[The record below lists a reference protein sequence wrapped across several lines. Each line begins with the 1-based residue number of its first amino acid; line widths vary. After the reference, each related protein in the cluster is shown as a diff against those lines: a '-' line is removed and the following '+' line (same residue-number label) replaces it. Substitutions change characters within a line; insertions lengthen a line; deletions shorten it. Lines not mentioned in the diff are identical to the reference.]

1 MKLHYETAGDPTSP
15 SVLMIHG
22 FMSSNRQWDLNVAAL
37 SEHLHL
43 VMVELWGHGA
53 SPAPADDDD
62 TAFELANYLTQ
73 FEAIRT
79 ELNLDTWWVIGQ
91 SLGGA
96 FALRYALAFPERIHG
111 VVFTNSRSTFALAR
125 ADGRTVEELTTDGD
139 LRRLPYH
146 PIHAKRFPPDLQQR
160 MVDAADA
167 MTPATLQ
174 RTVANRASVSS
185 RDDFGE
191 ISVPVLLVNGT
202 WEKKFQ
208 PVIDLAKAALPSLQV
223 VHLEGGHS
231 INIEDAPGFDAAVL
245 AFTGHSP
252 ENGTGR

>member
-1 MKLHYETAGDPTSP
+1 MRLHYETAGDPSRP
-15 SVLMIHG
+15 SALMIHG
-22 FMSSNRQWDLNVAAL
+22 FMSSNRQWDLNVERL
-37 SEHLHL
+37 SKQLHL
-43 VMVELWGHGA
+43 VMVELWGHGSSPVPTDSA
-53 SPAPADDDD
+53 SFGLDS
-62 TAFELANYLTQ
+62 YLSQ
-73 FEAIRT
+73 FEALRS
-79 ELNLDTWWVIGQ
+79 EMGVDKWWLIGQ

-96 FALRYALAFPERIHG
+96 FALRYAHAHPEHVNG

-125 ADGRTVEELTTDGD
+125 ADGRTIEEMTVDGD

-146 PIHAKRFPPDLQQR
+146 PIHAKRFPEDLKQR

-167 MTPATLQ
+167 MTAETLQ
-174 RTVANRASVSS
+174 RTVGNRSSVSS

-191 ISVPVLLVNGT
+191 LTVPVLLVNGR

-208 PVIDLAKAALPSLQV
+208 PVIELAEQALPSMQV

-245 AFTGHSP
+245 DFVS
-252 ENGTGR
+252 

>member
-1 MKLHYETAGDPTSP
+1 MRLHYETAGDPNMP
-15 SVLMIHG
+15 AVLLIHG
-22 FMSSNRQWDLNVAAL
+22 FMSSNRQWDLNVERL
-37 SEHLHL
+37 SAQHHL
-43 VMVELWGHGA
+43 VMVELWGHGS
-53 SPAPADDDD
+53 SPRPTDP
-62 TAFELANYLTQ
+62 TAFELANYLAE
-73 FEAIRT
+73 FEALRAEIGI
-79 ELNLDTWWVIGQ
+79 DKWWVIGQ

-96 FALRYALAFPERIHG
+96 LALRYAHAHPDRING

-125 ADGRTVEELTTDGD
+125 ADGRTVEELTVDGD

-146 PIHAKRFPPDLQQR
+146 PIHAKRFPEDLKQR
-160 MVDAADA
+160 MVEAADA
-167 MTPATLQ
+167 MTPETLQ

-191 ISVPVLLVNGT
+191 LTVPVLLVNGR

-208 PVIDLAKAALPSLQV
+208 PVIDLAEEALPSMKV

-245 AFTGHSP
+245 DFLD
-252 ENGTGR
+252 